1 VFVAYFIFGVSG
13 FGSSI
18 IAVPIL
24 VLFFPLQIVVPL
36 MVILDLCAAFYLG
49 GKSYQEADKK
59 ELTWLFPFTLVG
71 MVIGI
76 TLLLNAPQ
84 KPLLVLLGMFAAGNG
99 IRVLTRSQSK
109 PIPIISRYWAI
120 PFGVVGGVF
129 TALYATGGAI
139 YASYLSMRLDQA
151 TRLRATMALAILV
164 LVFMRLIFMLF
175 SGLILYMPLF
185 MLGLAL
191 IPCLIAG
198 LWLGS
203 KAHRNLSMHR
213 MQQAYGLI
221 LLFAGSVLLLKQAI

>member
-1 VFVAYFIFGVSG
+1 VFVAYFIFGISG

-49 GKSYQEADKK
+49 GKSYREADKK
-59 ELTWLFPFTLVG
+59 ELTWLFPFTFVG

-84 KPLLVLLGMFAAGNG
+84 KPLLIVLGVFAAANG

-109 PIPIISRYWAI
+109 PIRIISRYWAI
-120 PFGVVGGVF
+120 PFGAIGGVF
-129 TALYATGGAI
+129 TALYATGGVI
-139 YASYLSMRLDQA
+139 YASYLSMRLDQPM
-151 TRLRATMALAILV
+151 RLRATMALAILV
-164 LVFMRLIFMLF
+164 LVLMRLLFMLF
-175 SGLILYMPLF
+175 TGLIFHMPIL
-185 MLGLAL
+185 MLGLTL
-191 IPCLIAG
+191 IPCMIAG

-203 KAHRNLSMHR
+203 KAHRNLSKHR
-213 MQQAYGLI
+213 MQQTYGLI
-221 LLFAGSVLLLKQAI
+221 LLFAGSVLLLKQAL

>member
-198 LWLGS
+198 
-203 KAHRNLSMHR
+203 
-213 MQQAYGLI
+213 
-221 LLFAGSVLLLKQAI
+221 

>member
-84 KPLLVLLGMFAAGNG
+84 KPLLVLLGVFAAGNG
-99 IRVLTRSQSK
+99 IRVLTRSQST
-109 PIPIISRYWAI
+109 PIPFISRYWAI

-129 TALYATGGAI
+129 TALYATGGA
-139 YASYLSMRLDQA
+139 SSVCHR
-151 TRLRATMALAILV
+151 R
-164 LVFMRLIFMLF
+164 
-175 SGLILYMPLF
+175 
-185 MLGLAL
+185 
-191 IPCLIAG
+191 
-198 LWLGS
+198 
-203 KAHRNLSMHR
+203 RNLC
-213 MQQAYGLI
+213 I
-221 LLFAGSVLLLKQAI
+221 LLIDAA

>member
-36 MVILDLCAAFYLG
+36 IVILDLCAAFYLG

-84 KPLLVLLGMFAAGNG
+84 KPLLVLLGVFAAGNG
-99 IRVLTRSQSK
+99 IRVLTRSQFT
-109 PIPIISRYWAI
+109 PIPFISRYWAI
-120 PFGVVGGVF
+120 PFGVVGGTF

-164 LVFMRLIFMLF
+164 LVFMLF

-191 IPCLIAG
+191 MPCLIAG